1 MKIRTSMR
9 EALNDPNLLGK
20 ALPGPSWHTWRTLL
34 LATMG
39 EPLSDAELETF
50 SSVTGRAQAPTEPC
64 EEVVAIV
71 GRRGGKSRAESV
83 QATYLALPG
92 RLQRRVGSR

>member
-50 SSVTGRAQAPTEPC
+50 PR
-64 EEVVAIV
+64 
-71 GRRGGKSRAESV
+71 
-83 QATYLALPG
+83 
-92 RLQRRVGSR
+92 